1 LFCVCAVFQNA
12 VREELLAHAEV
23 VQSATRAGAQLV
35 LALQQAEL
43 FPGRSAAETAT
54 IIAARTQ
61 LQAAVDA
68 QQQIAKQQAQD

>member
-1 LFCVCAVFQNA
+1 
-12 VREELLAHAEV
+12 LLAHAEV

-35 LALQQAEL
+35 LALQQAEF
-43 FPGRSAAETAT
+43 FPGQSASETAT
-54 IIAARTQ
+54 IAAARAQ